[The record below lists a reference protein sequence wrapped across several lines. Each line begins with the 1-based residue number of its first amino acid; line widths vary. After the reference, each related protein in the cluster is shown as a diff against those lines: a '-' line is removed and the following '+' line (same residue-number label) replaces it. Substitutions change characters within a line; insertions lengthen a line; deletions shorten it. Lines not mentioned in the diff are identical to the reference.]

1 MNIKTLDLN
10 LLRLF
15 DSVYAERSVSR
26 AAEALRLT
34 QPAVSQGL
42 TRLRTTLGDPLFV
55 RAGGGVRPTT
65 RAERMA
71 PAIHAAL
78 HALESAVTDS
88 AGFDPA
94 KAERV
99 FRLHMTDIGEGRFLP
114 QLITLLRQRAPH
126 TRIET
131 LRLGANDLAL
141 ALDQGRV
148 DLAIG
153 FLPDLRAMRSAVL
166 FQDRYA
172 ILMRRG
178 HPFSLAGSGGI
189 SNKGCEAGD
198 TANKSSRTGEP
209 PAQAGRAGRPAE
221 HTPKVTADAEDLRA
235 LEFITVRTHAYTHT
249 ALEALQMSD
258 RIRLTTEH
266 FMALPAILEATD
278 LAVIMPR
285 NIALSSFAPHQQ
297 FTLVDADFPMRE
309 FDVGIHWSPRYDT
322 DPANRWLRG
331 VLLELYAES

>member
-1 MNIKTLDLN
+1 MNMNIKTLDLN

-15 DSVYAERSVSR
+15 DYIYAARSVSQ

-42 TRLRTTLGDPLFV
+42 TRLRTALGDPLFM

-65 RAERMA
+65 RADRMA

-94 KAERV
+94 KADRV

-114 QLITLLRQRAPH
+114 RLITALRQRAPR

-131 LRLGANDLAL
+131 LPLTTNELAL
-141 ALDQGRV
+141 AMDQGRV

-153 FLPDLRAMRSAVL
+153 FLPNLRSMRSATI
-166 FQDRYA
+166 FRDRYA
-172 ILMRRG
+172 ILMRKG
-178 HPFSLAGSGGI
+178 HPFSLGIPGGM
-189 SNKGCEAGD
+189 A
-198 TANKSSRTGEP
+198 
-209 PAQAGRAGRPAE
+209 
-221 HTPKVTADAEDLRA
+221 HAEDIRA
-235 LEFITVRTHAYTHT
+235 LEFITVRTHAYTRT
-249 ALEALQMSD
+249 ALEALRMSD

-266 FMALPAILEATD
+266 FMALPAIIAATD

-285 NIALSSFAPHQQ
+285 EIALSFFSLDRQ
-297 FTLVDADFPMRE
+297 FTLIDADFPMRE

-322 DPANRWLRG
+322 DPANRWLRE
-331 VLLELYAES
+331 LMLELYSDTGEA